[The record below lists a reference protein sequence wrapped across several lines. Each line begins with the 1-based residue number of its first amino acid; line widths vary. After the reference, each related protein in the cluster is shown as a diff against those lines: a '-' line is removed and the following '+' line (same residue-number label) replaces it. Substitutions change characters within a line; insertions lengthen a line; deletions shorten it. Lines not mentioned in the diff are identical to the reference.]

1 MIERAI
7 EEATKLGKKVVFE
20 PTVGMV
26 FNSEQEA
33 YEFYNAYSWEI
44 LFGIRRGNKYVNDQN
59 YESKQDIL
67 YCCEVSTNFEFLL
80 IRSTK
85 YISLLSHVHLSSLC
99 RARKPMCYLLN
110 LRDLR
115 GGQKQND

>member
-1 MIERAI
+1 
-7 EEATKLGKKVVFE
+7 
-20 PTVGMV
+20 MV

-67 YCCEVSTNFEFLL
+67 YCCEGKETDVLPPEPK
-80 IRSTK
+80 RSKGRPKTK
-85 YISLLSHVHLSSLC
+85 RLRSAVEI
-99 RARKPMCYLLN
+99 AIEMNKRKCSICGSDTHATKSCPCMEVGAADPMDSNTPDMVLFYF
-110 LRDLR
+110 
-115 GGQKQND
+115 